1 MFEES
6 KTMLEW
12 AVKNNPDN
20 QTAVEA
26 LKSVNQLLAFP
37 ENHNSLFEN
46 QEVQVGVES

>member
-12 AVKNNPDN
+12 ASKKDPDN
-20 QTAVEA
+20 QIVIDA
-26 LKSVNQLLAFP
+26 LKSVNKMLDLP

-46 QEVQVGVES
+46 AEVIVEAES